1 MEGYYN
7 PGPDPQGGGGGGG
20 DFIGAAINSGA
31 MLYDS
36 HKNRQNSKWNT
47 NKTIA
52 AQKAEAELAYQRSV
66 DMWNRQNMYNTP
78 QAQMDR
84 FKAAGLNPHLI
95 YGQGSSGLASS
106 PPQYQPPNI
115 QYRYEAPQYGAAIQS
130 FLPTL
135 MAVGTWMQNMRSSE
149 AGIRKTVTDTD
160 RAGQLIKYLEEAN
173 PKILEGLENKLT
185 LFPYQKQTADYG
197 SNIARTKLFELEQ
210 DFRYQYGDSLFKQ
223 MDSAWQT
230 KSGEQGGMAPLGG
243 MKRLQFLEQESKTRL
258 SQAKASWS
266 DFDITDPQQ
275 IMMMVLQGVMGLAGQ
290 TMRLSG
296 RKSNLTST
304 GGRVRQTGELPISKR
319 RLHPARRQ

>member
-7 PGPDPQGGGGGGG
+7 PGPENTGGGGGG
-20 DFIGAAINSGA
+20 DFIGAAINASA

-52 AQKAEAELAYQRSV
+52 ANKAEAELAYQRSV

-78 QAQMDR
+78 ESQMAR

-115 QYRYEAPQYGAAIQS
+115 QYRYEAPQYGAALQS

-135 MAVGTWMQNMRSSE
+135 MAVGTWMQNMRASE

-173 PKILEGLENKLT
+173 PKMLEGLENKLT

-197 SNIARTKLFELEQ
+197 SNIARSKLFELEQ
-210 DFRYQYGDSLFKQ
+210 SFRNNYGEGLFDQ
-223 MDSAWQT
+223 MGSAWEPQ
-230 KSGEQGGMAPLGG
+230 SGKHAPIGG

-296 RKSNLTST
+296 RKSNLTAT
-304 GGRVRQTGELPISKR
+304 GGRKTGELDISKR
-319 RLHPARRQ
+319 RLHPSRRVQSYRQK